1 MKVES
6 KLYGAINKM
15 GKGIIKERREES
27 YRLLNQVINEMAH
40 ELNNKE

>member
-1 MKVES
+1 
-6 KLYGAINKM
+6 M